1 MKLPLW
7 IALLSI
13 PFASTSADAAL
24 RTVVLSGQ
32 AAAGTPAGGK
42 FTSFTAPVIDA
53 AGKTGF
59 QGKLQTGVGG
69 VNASSDDG
77 IWSER
82 TGAVS
87 LVARE
92 GRQAPGTPD
101 GADFLSFSPLSLT
114 AEGKLAFNALLITG
128 DGGVVATNN
137 SGVWSEG
144 GGSLALVAREGN
156 SISRAATGVSFT
168 NTTAPAINRSGQISF
183 RAPITGGGSGVWKQ
197 SSGALPA
204 VVLAGDAAPGT
215 GAGVTFSSFSNV
227 NQFSATGA
235 VAFRAL
241 LAGTGITASN
251 QSGVWVERNDALTLI
266 ARRGN
271 EAIPGTTFHSI
282 GEPVMNQHG
291 QTAFLAALV
300 GTGVNPSNNDALWAE
315 KDNVLSIVARA
326 GTAAP
331 GLGAGFAFDAFGE
344 PLLNGNSDVAFTAT
358 LQGGLVTTANNGG
371 VWARQK
377 GTLNLVAARAAI
389 APEGPAGAIFDAF
402 DNLSLNS
409 AGQVAFSATLVG
421 DGVTDANNRG
431 IWAQTLG
438 GALKLVVR
446 EGQTL
451 EIAPGTTRTVAS
463 LAMAPGGTPEDGFG
477 NSFNNRGL
485 LAFAA
490 TFTDGTSGLF
500 VSDVVKSATGDFD
513 GDLDVDGADFLAW
526 QRGSRTPGAGHPG
539 NGDANDD
546 GIINDAD
553 LAVWKTKFGG
563 APAVD
568 AATNVPEPS
577 GLVLVAGMLVP
588 AVCRRLRRR

>member
-7 IALLSI
+7 LAILSVPIAS
-13 PFASTSADAAL
+13 ASADAAL
-24 RTVVLSGQ
+24 RTVALSGQ
-32 AAAGTPAGGK
+32 AAAGTPTGGK
-42 FTSFTAPVIDA
+42 FTSFSAPVIDA
-53 AGKTGF
+53 AGRIGF
-59 QGKLQTGVGG
+59 QGKLQSGVGG
-69 VNASSDDG
+69 VVTSSDDG

-82 TGAVS
+82 TGALG

-101 GADFLSFSPLSLT
+101 GADFLSFSPLSVT
-114 AEGKLAFNALLITG
+114 ADGKLAFSAQLISG
-128 DGGVVATNN
+128 GGGVTAANN
-137 SGVWSEG
+137 TGVWSEG
-144 GGSLALVAREGN
+144 AGNLALVAREADALA
-156 SISRAATGVSFT
+156 RAASGVSFAT
-168 NTTAPAINRSGQISF
+168 SIAPAINRSGQISF
-183 RAPITGGGSGVWKQ
+183 RAPIVAGGSGIWKQ
-197 SSGALPA
+197 FNGALPA
-204 VVLAGDAAPGT
+204 VVLTGDPAPGT
-215 GAGVTFSSFSNV
+215 EAGVTFSGFSNIS
-227 NQFSATGA
+227 QYSGTGA
-235 VAFRAL
+235 VAFRGL
-241 LAGTGITASN
+241 VAGPGITVEN
-251 QSGVWVERNDALTLI
+251 QSGIWAERSDALTLI

-271 EAIPGTTFHSI
+271 QATPGLTFHNI
-282 GEPVMNQHG
+282 GEPTVNLRG
-291 QTAFLAALV
+291 QTAFLAAIV
-300 GTGVNPSNNDALWAE
+300 GAGVNATNNDAVWAE
-315 KDNVLSIVARA
+315 KDNVLAMVARA
-326 GTAAP
+326 GNAAP
-331 GLGAGFAFDAFGE
+331 GLGAGFAFDTFGE
-344 PLLNGNSDVAFTAT
+344 PLLNGDSDVAFTAT
-358 LQGGLVTTANNGG
+358 LQGGSVTTANNGG

-377 GTLNLVAARAAI
+377 GALKLVAARAAV

-402 DNLSLNS
+402 DNISLNS

-490 TFTDGTSGLF
+490 TFTDGTSGVF
-500 VSDVVKSATGDFD
+500 VSDAVKSATGDFD

-526 QRGSRTPGAGHPG
+526 QRGSRIPGAGHPG

-553 LAVWKTKFGG
+553 LAVWKTKFAG

-577 GLVLVAGMLVP
+577 ALALLAGMFAP
-588 AVCRRLRRR
+588 AVCRRFRRR

>member
-7 IALLSI
+7 LAILSVTIAS
-13 PFASTSADAAL
+13 ASADAAL
-24 RTVVLSGQ
+24 RTVAVSGQ
-32 AAAGTPAGGK
+32 AAAGTPTGGK
-42 FTSFTAPVIDA
+42 FTSFSAPVIDA
-53 AGKTGF
+53 AGRIGF

-101 GADFLSFSPLSLT
+101 GADFLSFSQLSVN
-114 AEGKLAFNALLITG
+114 AEGKLAFNAQLISG
-128 DGGVVATNN
+128 DGGVTAANN
-137 SGVWSEG
+137 TGAWSESG
-144 GGSLALVAREGN
+144 GFLMVVAREADP
-156 SISRAATGVSFT
+156 IARAVTGVSFVT
-168 NTTAPAINRSGQISF
+168 SITPAINRTGQLSF
-183 RAPITGGGSGVWKQ
+183 RAPITGGGSGIWKQ
-197 SSGALPA
+197 VNGSLPA
-204 VVLAGDAAPGT
+204 VVLTGDAAPGT
-215 GAGVTFSSFSNV
+215 DAGVTFNSFSNV
-227 NQFSATGA
+227 SQFSWNGA

-241 LAGTGITASN
+241 LAGPGVTASN
-251 QSGVWVERNDALTLI
+251 QSGVWVERNGALTLV

-271 EAIPGTTFHSI
+271 RAIPGTTFHSI

-291 QTAFLAALV
+291 QTAFLGALV

-315 KDNVLSIVARA
+315 KENVLSIVARA
-326 GTAAP
+326 GTSAP
-331 GLGAGFAFDAFGE
+331 GLGAGFAFDTFGE
-344 PLLNGNSDVAFTAT
+344 PLLNGDSDVAFTAT
-358 LQGGLVTTANNGG
+358 LQGASVTTANNGG

-377 GTLNLVAARAAI
+377 GVLKLVAARAAV

-402 DNLSLNS
+402 DNISLNS

-431 IWAQTLG
+431 IWAQTLA

-477 NSFNNRGL
+477 NSLNNRGL

-490 TFTDGTSGLF
+490 TFTDGTSGVF
-500 VSDVVKSATGDFD
+500 VSDAVKSATGDFD

-526 QRGSRTPGAGHPG
+526 QRGSRIPGAGHPG

-546 GIINDAD
+546 GILNDAD
-553 LAVWKTKFGG
+553 LAIWKTKFAG

-577 GLVLVAGMLVP
+577 GVALLAGMFAP
-588 AVCRRLRRR
+588 AICRRLRRR